1 MKICFANAKYMHDYP
16 GGGYAHMR
24 QFVKNAVELGHRV
37 WIWHGQQ
44 LPFSEPVPKGKIPRL
59 LTLRKM
65 DVIYYRIEWKAPIA
79 AGWARQPLRTLIGNP
94 RIVWEFN
101 SVPEYAA
108 VLGQGQDEVERC
120 AAGLR
125 HYGPGCDL
133 AICVSNAIS
142 DYCRQR
148 LGLKRVLTVP
158 NGSDPQLFRPD
169 IPPVPDIPRSPG
181 GLNVVWIGSAWI
193 KWHNFDLLKDTA
205 AEICRRGMQ
214 DRIVFHVIGNG
225 FERASDT
232 PPNLLYHPGK
242 PYEQL
247 AAWLTPMD
255 IGLCC
260 YNPGAADYSSPLK
273 VFDYMACGLTVVS
286 TPQPQVQEIFTQ
298 LDQQDLIVPGT
309 PQALADML
317 LRLAND
323 RARLQKQGAA
333 GRKLAVD
340 YYNWRRAT
348 KDALNATAQLLSQRN
363 CSNPR
368 TEQPALSGAVDPR
381 FNGTVDPRFSGAVE
395 DPRSRTATSSL

>member
-1 MKICFANAKYMHDYP
+1 MNICFANAKYMHNYP

-24 QFVKNAVELGHRV
+24 QFVKNATELGHRV

-44 LPFSEPVPKGKIPRL
+44 LPYSQPVSKHKISRY

-65 DVIYYRIEWKAPIA
+65 DVVYYRIEWKAPIA
-79 AGWARQPLRTLIGNP
+79 ANWGLQPMRSVVGNP
-94 RIVWEFN
+94 LVVWEFN

-108 VLGQGQDEVERC
+108 VLGQGQDEVDRC

-142 DYCRQR
+142 DYCRTK
-148 LGLKRVLTVP
+148 LGLKRVITVP
-158 NGSDPQLFRPD
+158 NGSDPDLFRPD
-169 IPPVPDIPRSPG
+169 IPPVADIPRSPDR
-181 GLNVVWIGSAWI
+181 LNVVWIGSAWI

-205 AEICRRGMQ
+205 AEIRRRGLQ
-214 DRIVFHVIGNG
+214 DRVVFHVIGNG
-225 FERASDT
+225 FERAADT

-242 PYEQL
+242 PYEEL

-298 LDQQDLIVPGT
+298 LGQQDLMAQNN
-309 PQALADML
+309 PQSLADML
-317 LRLAND
+317 VQLAND

-333 GRKLAVD
+333 GRRLAVE

-348 KDALNATAQLLSQRN
+348 RDALDATEKLLADRNAGA
-363 CSNPR
+363 PA
-368 TEQPALSGAVDPR
+368 TEQPPVI
-381 FNGTVDPRFSGAVE
+381 GAVE
-395 DPRSRTATSSL
+395 SSNDSGAPNLGSRTATSSL

>member
-1 MKICFANAKYMHDYP
+1 MNICFANAKYMHNYP

-24 QFVKNAVELGHRV
+24 QFVKNATELGHRV

-44 LPFSEPVPKGKIPRL
+44 LPYSQPVSKNKISRF

-79 AGWARQPLRTLIGNP
+79 AQWALQPMRTIIGNP
-94 RIVWEFN
+94 LVVWEFN

-120 AAGLR
+120 AASLR
-125 HYGPGCDL
+125 HYGPGCNL
-133 AICVSNAIS
+133 AICVSNAIT
-142 DYCRQR
+142 DYCRTK
-148 LGLKRVLTVP
+148 LGLKRAITVP
-158 NGSDPQLFRPD
+158 NGSDPDLFRPD
-169 IPPVPDIPRSPG
+169 IAPVPDIPRSPDR
-181 GLNVVWIGSAWI
+181 LNVVWIGSAWI

-205 AEICRRGMQ
+205 AEICRRGLQ
-214 DRIVFHVIGNG
+214 DRVVFHVIGNG
-225 FERASDT
+225 FERAADT

-242 PYEQL
+242 PYEEL

-298 LDQQDLIVPGT
+298 LGQQDLIVPGT
-309 PQALADML
+309 PAALADML
-317 LRLAND
+317 VRLSND

-348 KDALNATAQLLSQRN
+348 KDALDATTKLLSERN
-363 CSNPR
+363 SAAPMSEPTAINPSAAPNF
-368 TEQPALSGAVDPR
+368 T
-381 FNGTVDPRFSGAVE
+381 GAVE
-395 DPRSRTATSSL
+395 DTRSRTATSSL